1 MELLF
6 LLTELL
12 DINKK
17 RLENMNQSVSQSDN
31 EYQQAYYEGIVSEIE
46 NSIWDL
52 EEMIDKIRKG

>member
-12 DINKK
+12 DSNKK